1 MRKFKKVMF
10 SGAAATVIGLSPAAG
25 AEYHL
30 GNFQFPQPSWS
41 RPASPAPSPP
51 VTIPKWTPTPP
62 PPLWTRPPPAPLAP
76 SKNVPPSIV
85 VVPTPSQTGDGG
97 VPKPGVTI
105 QGQKGNTTGQVVVT
119 PDGVGGTLI
128 INPQPEPTQRTEP
141 QVSPDNPRKL

>member
-1 MRKFKKVMF
+1 MRKFKKIVL
-10 SGAAATVIGLSPAAG
+10 SWGAAGAIGMSPVAG

-41 RPASPAPSPP
+41 QPASPVPSAP
-51 VTIPKWTPTPP
+51 VTVPKWTPPPP
-62 PPLWTRPPPAPLAP
+62 PPLWTQSPPAPLP
-76 SKNVPPSIV
+76 PPRNVLPSIV

-97 VPKPGVTI
+97 VPRPGVTI

-119 PDGVGGTLI
+119 PDGVRGTVI
-128 INPQPEPTQRTEP
+128 INPQPEPPQRSEP